1 MGTDPAPYMAN
12 AHLYFYEFKFQE
24 LQTKQNYSLAKSLNN
39 TCRYIDDVTPLNDKG
54 NFSRFKKDIYPP
66 DLLLIKEN
74 EGIKD
79 AAVLDI
85 YLQISNGKFLS
96 GVFDKTDRFNF
107 SVNKYPSLLSNV
119 PSKILYEVFYSQ
131 ILRPLNICNNINAFI
146 ERICV
151 IFVKCIRRG
160 ASPSKLFQKLRKYF
174 RNNNFSKYNLS
185 KNDLKTVIFD
195 KLRSLSC

>member
-96 GVFDKTDRFNF
+96 GVFDKTDLI
-107 SVNKYPSLLSNV
+107 S
-119 PSKILYEVFYSQ
+119 
-131 ILRPLNICNNINAFI
+131 A
-146 ERICV
+146 
-151 IFVKCIRRG
+151 
-160 ASPSKLFQKLRKYF
+160 
-174 RNNNFSKYNLS
+174 
-185 KNDLKTVIFD
+185 
-195 KLRSLSC
+195 